1 MSSSICKGCKKDY
14 KYPSKLLKHRNSL
27 YGCKYNDIP
36 PVQTSI
42 NVVNSNNNETIN
54 TNQANTFICNN
65 CNKSFMYKS
74 SLTRHINQLRCPNRS
89 DSSSNSVNSV
99 NNVTNNIQNTNNG
112 DINNGTINDNR
123 QITNNITNNIIIQHI
138 NPFGHE
144 NTDFLSNQEKLNILR
159 SGHTACI
166 KILKIVYN
174 RNENKNFY
182 KVNKKNSTITYLK
195 NSISNTR
202 PNTTSS
208 NNTTSNTSSTITSS
222 NNTNIT
228 SNTSS
233 TITSNN
239 NTNIIDMSDTADSNS
254 LIDVFQHRE
263 FRKEIFNNSTTLL
276 YSIMLDCKND
286 LCFEEQLALMDNIT
300 SIKNDVYNE
309 IFNNSLSNLRKEI
322 GYNVLDIET
331 KEEINW
337 GIENVISNEIENH
350 NDNNRKK
357 ILNYVKHINT
367 EPIVKDLF
375 ITKIAK
381 EKRKRNKIK
390 KELNDKSLQSEIINK
405 CGRIE
410 YSELANQLQ
419 LTHYP
424 DTNFAKKLIDR
435 EKIEDELVKNNVT
448 LGKLNSYNSIKK
460 ERQDNINYIMKY
472 ENDREK
478 LREISNGEL

>member
-1 MSSSICKGCKKDY
+1 MPEVECNICCKKFKSLYLLQRHQQRIYVCERPTPETHRFECSICKY
-14 KYPSKLLKHRNSL
+14 KFTLVQN
-27 YGCKYNDIP
+27 YNRHVNNRTCVNRPITTP
-36 PVQTSI
+36 TSI
-42 NVVNSNNNETIN
+42 PTIISPISILENNITNNNTTNN
-54 TNQANTFICNN
+54 TN
-65 CNKSFMYKS
+65 
-74 SLTRHINQLRCPNRS
+74 
-89 DSSSNSVNSV
+89 
-99 NNVTNNIQNTNNG
+99 NTNNG
-112 DINNGTINDNR
+112 DVNNGTINDNR

-182 KVNKKNSTITYLK
+182 KVNKKSSTITYLK
-195 NSISNTR
+195 DTVNSR
-202 PNTTSS
+202 PNT
-208 NNTTSNTSSTITSS
+208 TTSNTSPTITSS
-222 NNTNIT
+222 NNTNIIDI
-228 SNTSS
+228 SD
-233 TITSNN
+233 ITE
-239 NTNIIDMSDTADSNS
+239 TDSNS

-286 LCFEEQLALMDNIT
+286 LCFEEQLSLMDNIN

-309 IFNNSLSNLRKEI
+309 IFTNSLSNLRREI
-322 GYNVLDIET
+322 GDTVLDIET

-337 GIENVISNEIENH
+337 GIENVISNEIENY
-350 NDNNRKK
+350 NESNRKK
-357 ILNYVKHINT
+357 ILNYVKHINN

-375 ITKIAK
+375 ITKLAK

-390 KELNDKSLQSEIINK
+390 RELNDKSLQNDVNNQ

-410 YSELANQLQ
+410 YTELANELQ
-419 LTHYP
+419 VTHFP
-424 DTNFAKKLIDR
+424 ATNFAKKLSDR
-435 EKIEDELVKNNVT
+435 EKIEETLVKNNVT
-448 LGKLNSYNSIKK
+448 LGKLNAYNSIQK
-460 ERQDNINYIMKY
+460 ERKYNINSIMKY

-478 LREISNGEL
+478 LRELSNGE

>member
-1 MSSSICKGCKKDY
+1 MPEVECNICCKKFKSLYLLQRHQRRIYVCERPTPETHRFECSICKY
-14 KYPSKLLKHRNSL
+14 KFTLVQN
-27 YGCKYNDIP
+27 YNRHVNNKTCVNRPIISPITVPTTIPTTIP
-36 PVQTSI
+36 PISI
-42 NVVNSNNNETIN
+42 LENNI
-54 TNQANTFICNN
+54 
-65 CNKSFMYKS
+65 
-74 SLTRHINQLRCPNRS
+74 
-89 DSSSNSVNSV
+89 
-99 NNVTNNIQNTNNG
+99 TNNTTNNTTNR
-112 DINNGTINDNR
+112 DVNNGTINNVTTN
-123 QITNNITNNIIIQHI
+123 ITNNNIIIQHI

-144 NTDFLSNQEKLNILR
+144 NTDFLTNQEKLNILR

-182 KVNKKNSTITYLK
+182 KVNKKSSTITYLK
-195 NSISNTR
+195 DTVNSR
-202 PNTTSS
+202 PN
-208 NNTTSNTSSTITSS
+208 TSNTSPTITIS
-222 NNTNIT
+222 
-228 SNTSS
+228 
-233 TITSNN
+233 N
-239 NTNIIDMSDTADSNS
+239 NTNIIDIIDTTDSDSNS

-286 LCFEEQLALMDNIT
+286 LCFEEQLSLMDNIN

-309 IFNNSLSNLRKEI
+309 IFTNSLSNLRREI
-322 GYNVLDIET
+322 GDTVLDIET

-337 GIENVISNEIENH
+337 GIENVISNEIENY

-375 ITKIAK
+375 ITKITK
-381 EKRKRNKIK
+381 EKRKRNKIR
-390 KELNDKSLQSEIINK
+390 KELNDKTLQNEVNNR

-419 LTHYP
+419 ITHYP
-424 DTNFAKKLIDR
+424 DTNFAKKLSDR
-435 EKIEDELVKNNVT
+435 EKIEDTIVKNNVT
-448 LGKLNSYNSIKK
+448 LGKLNAYNSIKK
-460 ERQDNINYIMKY
+460 ERKHNINNIMRY

-478 LREISNGEL
+478 LRELSNGD

>member
-1 MSSSICKGCKKDY
+1 MSSICKGCKKDY
-14 KYPSKLLKHRNSL
+14 KYPSKLSKHRASL
-27 YGCKYNDIP
+27 YGCKYDDIP
-36 PVQTSI
+36 LSSSQTNLTI
-42 NVVNSNNNETIN
+42 VNNNETIN
-54 TNQANTFICNN
+54 NQDNTYICNN

-89 DSSSNSVNSV
+89 DVSSNNVI
-99 NNVTNNIQNTNNG
+99 NNTTNNTTNG
-112 DINNGTINDNR
+112 DVNNGTINDNR
-123 QITNNITNNIIIQHI
+123 QITNITNNIIIQHI

-182 KVNKKNSTITYLK
+182 KVNKKSSTITYLK
-195 NSISNTR
+195 DNISNTV
-202 PNTTSS
+202 PNTTS
-208 NNTTSNTSSTITSS
+208 NNTSNTSSNINS
-222 NNTNIT
+222 NND
-228 SNTSS
+228 NT
-233 TITSNN
+233 TLT
-239 NTNIIDMSDTADSNS
+239 
-254 LIDVFQHRE
+254 DVFQHRE

-300 SIKNDVYNE
+300 TIKNDVYNE

-337 GIENVISNEIENH
+337 GIENVISNELENH

-357 ILNYVKHINT
+357 ILNYVKNINN
-367 EPIVKDLF
+367 EPIVKNLF
-375 ITKIAK
+375 ISNIDK
-381 EKRKRNKIK
+381 EKRKRNKVN
-390 KELNDKSLQSEIINK
+390 KELSDKSLQSDIIKK

-419 LTHYP
+419 LNHYP

-435 EKIEDELVKNNVT
+435 EKIENELVKNNVT
-448 LGKLNSYNSIKK
+448 LGKLNSYNKIKK
-460 ERQDNINYIMKY
+460 EREDNIDYIMKY
-472 ENDREK
+472 EHDREK
-478 LREISNGEL
+478 LREISNGNS

>member
-1 MSSSICKGCKKDY
+1 MPSICKGCKKDY
-14 KYPSKLLKHRNSL
+14 KYPSKLIKHRNSL
-27 YGCKYNDIP
+27 YGCKYDDIP
-36 PVQTSI
+36 IHANTASIIINPNTSPITTPLI
-42 NVVNSNNNETIN
+42 NNESNNP
-54 TNQANTFICNN
+54 FICNN
-65 CNKSFMYKS
+65 CNKSFSHKS
-74 SLTRHINQLRCPNRS
+74 SLTRHVVQLRCPNL
-89 DSSSNSVNSV
+89 SSSTNASSII
-99 NNVTNNIQNTNNG
+99 NNTTNNTTNG
-112 DINNGTINDNR
+112 DVNNGTINDNR
-123 QITNNITNNIIIQHI
+123 QITNITNNNIIIQHI

-182 KVNKKNSTITYLK
+182 KVNKKSSTITYLK
-195 NSISNTR
+195 DTVNNRTNT
-202 PNTTSS
+202 
-208 NNTTSNTSSTITSS
+208 TTSNTSPTIT
-222 NNTNIT
+222 T
-228 SNTSS
+228 S
-233 TITSNN
+233 N
-239 NTNIIDMSDTADSNS
+239 NTNIIDISDITETDSNS

-286 LCFEEQLALMDNIT
+286 LCFEEQLSLMDNIN

-309 IFNNSLSNLRKEI
+309 IFTNSLSNLRREI
-322 GYNVLDIET
+322 GDTVLDIET

-390 KELNDKSLQSEIINK
+390 KELNDKSLQNDINSQ

-424 DTNFAKKLIDR
+424 NTNFAKKLSDR
-435 EKIEDELVKNNVT
+435 EKIEDTLVKNNVT

-460 ERQDNINYIMKY
+460 ERKHNINNIMKY

-478 LREISNGEL
+478 LREISNGE

>member
-1 MSSSICKGCKKDY
+1 MSSICRLCKIDY
-14 KYPSKLLKHRNSL
+14 KYPSKLTKHRNGV
-27 YGCKYNDIP
+27 YGCKYDDNTIINNDTIP
-36 PVQTSI
+36 ITTINNTTS
-42 NVVNSNNNETIN
+42 SPSTNNELNN
-54 TNQANTFICNN
+54 TLNCER
-65 CNKSFMYKS
+65 CNKTFKSRS
-74 SLTRHINQLRCPNRS
+74 SLNRHVNYINCI
-89 DSSSNSVNSV
+89 SSII
-99 NNVTNNIQNTNNG
+99 NNTTNNTTNG
-112 DINNGTINDNR
+112 DVNNGTINDNR
-123 QITNNITNNIIIQHI
+123 QITNITNNNIIIQHI

-182 KVNKKNSTITYLK
+182 KVNKKSSTITYLK
-195 NSISNTR
+195 DTVNTR
-202 PNTTSS
+202 PNT
-208 NNTTSNTSSTITSS
+208 SNTSPTIT
-222 NNTNIT
+222 T
-228 SNTSS
+228 S
-233 TITSNN
+233 N
-239 NTNIIDMSDTADSNS
+239 NTNIIDISDTADADSNS

-286 LCFEEQLALMDNIT
+286 LCFEEQLSLMDNIN

-309 IFNNSLSNLRKEI
+309 IFTNSLSNLRREI
-322 GYNVLDIET
+322 GDTVLDIET

-337 GIENVISNEIENH
+337 GIENVISNEIENY

-381 EKRKRNKIK
+381 EKRKRSKIK
-390 KELNDKSLQSEIINK
+390 KELNDKSLQNDVNNQ

-410 YSELANQLQ
+410 YSELANELQ
-419 LTHYP
+419 VTHYP
-424 DTNFAKKLIDR
+424 STNFAKKLSDR
-435 EKIEDELVKNNVT
+435 EKIEDTLVKNNVT
-448 LGKLNSYNSIKK
+448 LGKLNAYNNIKK
-460 ERQDNINYIMKY
+460 ERKHNINNIMKY

-478 LREISNGEL
+478 LRELSNGE